1 MITVAKH
8 GIQKLKNSHTNFKG
22 STNDCMIDLY
32 TMDSGYFLTLPLTYN
47 NMFFIFNANGNL
59 KHFKNTF

>member
-8 GIQKLKNSHTNFKG
+8 GIQKLKNSHTKFKG

-32 TMDSGYFLTLPLTYN
+32 TWILD
-47 NMFFIFNANGNL
+47 
-59 KHFKNTF
+59 TF